1 MMKQALGDRA
11 SNFADVETY
20 RLLASL
26 SSHDLS
32 AMRELIGMPQSVIG
46 AQRSPDGQ
54 WIWVMFQ

>member
-1 MMKQALGDRA
+1 MMQQALGERA
-11 SNFADVETY
+11 ANRADVTTY
-20 RLLASL
+20 NLLASL

-46 AQRSPDGQ
+46 AQRSPDGN

>member
-1 MMKQALGDRA
+1 MMREAIGERA
-11 SNFADVETY
+11 ANKADVHTY

-32 AMRELIGMPQSVIG
+32 AMRELIGMPQGVLG
-46 AQRSPDGQ
+46 ASRSPDGQ

>member
-1 MMKQALGDRA
+1 MLQEALDARA
-11 SNFADVETY
+11 STPADVETY

-32 AMRELIGMPQSVIG
+32 AMRELLGMPRSVVG